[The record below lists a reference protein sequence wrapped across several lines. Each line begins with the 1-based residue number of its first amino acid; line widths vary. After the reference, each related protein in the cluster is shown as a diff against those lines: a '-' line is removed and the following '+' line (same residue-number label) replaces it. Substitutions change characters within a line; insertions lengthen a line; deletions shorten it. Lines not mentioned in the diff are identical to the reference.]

1 VSLAQ
6 QFNEALLRRFSVDN
20 EASPRLQSMQS
31 ELLFPLR
38 DEREVGM
45 EVHQKDLAQMS
56 RRERNRVIGEMAKAA
71 TAHREEESRIMHVLH
86 AIRGF
91 FSPGRVPR

>member
-1 VSLAQ
+1 
-6 QFNEALLRRFSVDN
+6 
-20 EASPRLQSMQS
+20 
-31 ELLFPLR
+31 
-38 DEREVGM
+38 M
-45 EVHQKDLAQMS
+45 EVQQEELAKLS

-71 TAHREEESRIMHVLH
+71 TAHREEESRLMYVLH

>member
-1 VSLAQ
+1 
-6 QFNEALLRRFSVDN
+6 
-20 EASPRLQSMQS
+20 
-31 ELLFPLR
+31 
-38 DEREVGM
+38 M
-45 EVHQKDLAQMS
+45 EVQQQYLVRMS

-71 TAHREEESRIMHVLH
+71 TAHREEESRITHLLH

>member
-1 VSLAQ
+1 MQPELSSHA
-6 QFNEALLRRFSVDN
+6 
-20 EASPRLQSMQS
+20 AS
-31 ELLFPLR
+31 
-38 DEREVGM
+38 EREGAM
-45 EVHQKDLAQMS
+45 EVQQKNLAKMS

-71 TAHREEESRIMHVLH
+71 TAHREEESRFMHVLH

>member
-1 VSLAQ
+1 
-6 QFNEALLRRFSVDN
+6 
-20 EASPRLQSMQS
+20 
-31 ELLFPLR
+31 
-38 DEREVGM
+38 M
-45 EVHQKDLAQMS
+45 EVQQKDLAAMS

-86 AIRGF
+86 AIRRF